1 MKFIEPRGSL
11 LFSAALI
18 LPLLSLGGARGPG
31 ENALAQGE
39 SATGNL
45 AGQITFDGGPAP
57 AGVVTGDAVVY
68 LVGDGLAKLA
78 GDELAGAAHDG
89 PRPVLNQSDIAFV
102 PHVVTVV
109 AGREV
114 EIKNSDAIMHNVNAG
129 SRENRPFNKS
139 QLAGMSASVT
149 FHAPEIVPIR
159 CDVHSQMSAYIAVVP
174 NRFFARPDASGA
186 YRIENVPAGTYQLVG
201 WHEKYGTVTSEIT
214 VGDSQTVTSAVNFTS
229 N

>member
-1 MKFIEPRGSL
+1 MKFIETRGSR
-11 LFSAALI
+11 LFSAVLM
-18 LPLLSLGGARGPG
+18 LPLLSLGGGGAPG
-31 ENALAQGE
+31 ESPRAPSE
-39 SATGNL
+39 RATGNL
-45 AGQITFDGGPAP
+45 AGQITFDGGAAP
-57 AGVVTGDAVVY
+57 AGVVASDAVVY
-68 LVGDGLAKLA
+68 LVGDGLAETS
-78 GDELAGAAHDG
+78 GDG
-89 PRPVLNQSDIAFV
+89 PRPVLNQADIAFV

-114 EIKNSDAIMHNVNAG
+114 EIRNSDAIMHNVNAG

-186 YRIENVPAGTYQLVG
+186 YRIEYVPAGTYELVG

-214 VGDSQTVTSAVNFTS
+214 VGDGQTVTSAVNFTS